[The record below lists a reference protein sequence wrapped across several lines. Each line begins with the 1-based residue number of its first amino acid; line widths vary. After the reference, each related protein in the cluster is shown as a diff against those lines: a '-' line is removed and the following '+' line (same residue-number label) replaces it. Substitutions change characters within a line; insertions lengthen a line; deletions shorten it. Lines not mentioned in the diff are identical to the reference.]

1 MITRIVSCFALPQS
15 FPLFAYRG
23 INIPL
28 LCSYRGVSQGHS
40 PTLVQAQVGS
50 DLLTLY
56 NHGIILTDG
65 KRGAMVSCISN
76 EPHNRLKGSEL
87 LAGNLKPGEVDLS
100 ADQGDD

>member
-1 MITRIVSCFALPQS
+1 MKAEKRSVGRISEKMEDGTSFMITRIVSCFALPQS

-50 DLLTLY
+50 DLLTL
-56 NHGIILTDG
+56 
-65 KRGAMVSCISN
+65 
-76 EPHNRLKGSEL
+76 
-87 LAGNLKPGEVDLS
+87 
-100 ADQGDD
+100 